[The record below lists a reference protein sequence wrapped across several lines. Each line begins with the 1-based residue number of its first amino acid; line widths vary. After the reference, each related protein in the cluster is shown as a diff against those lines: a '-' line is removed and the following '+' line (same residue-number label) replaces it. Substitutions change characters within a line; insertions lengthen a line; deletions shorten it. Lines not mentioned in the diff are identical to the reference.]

1 MKKIIN
7 LLLALVLTAN
17 LAACWTEDIP
27 EAGAARH
34 QVTGLT
40 ATPGDEEVLLSW
52 SMPEGWNPTDFIVY
66 YTNTD
71 SKTVTRRTGGLM
83 NCTVTGLAN
92 GTQYT
97 FYVQAVYGENISN
110 YVGITG
116 KPSTSRFPVTDL
128 AIEAGDAYVTLTW
141 SKPSTTVLSYTLS
154 YYNED
159 ATGDVTELPLD
170 KDATAITLD
179 NLVNDKNYYFSLVA
193 NYAKGTSEAATV
205 KAMPTQAI
213 PYSLD
218 RDKAAKNQPITFT
231 FNTADYPT
239 ATDVKWTFPG
249 DVVKQG
255 TVVKYGLGSV
265 GTQTVKLSATINGNV
280 RTWNLEVEI
289 REYVVYSTDWAQDG
303 SNYNGF
309 KGSCP
314 VFSPDGKTV
323 YIITFNKVAGLYAF
337 DLATGSEKW
346 RYIPAAKSN
355 SYNMLTV
362 NPVTGDIYY
371 GTTGAGQFYAVTAEG
386 QLKWTFTEA
395 GSMQSCSPAVNA
407 SGTVVYISD
416 ATGNTFCI
424 DASSGSKIW
433 SYAAGAKGCGLLVLA
448 NELLVGTTSNAIF
461 LNAETGAEIAKV
473 ALGCT
478 MVNNTGFAVSNDKTL
493 AYFGAKS
500 GYIGA
505 VNLTSRTIHGKLLAG
520 GGNATANDIYE
531 PVVAPNGSVFAGS
544 KSGEVFNVKG
554 DLSAK
559 NWEYANPQRSAAH
572 QRIQLRAPLRR
583 LRKPVLHHSGTGFQ
597 RLLHLRCER
606 QHPRLVEL
614 RGQRHQ
620 PETDGRQQLPR
631 RRSLFGVHRQFL
643 EKRNLRR
650 QIRRRRTGFELE
662 HPRRR
667 HLRLVLRKI
676 TDSGGA
682 GRAGASL
689 YTPNS

>member
-1 MKKIIN
+1 MKKIVID
-7 LLLALVLTAN
+7 LLLTSFIAAGLTA
-17 LAACWTEDIP
+17 CWSEDIP
-27 EAGAARH
+27 EAGAARR
-34 QVTGLT
+34 QVTDLT
-40 ATPGDEEVLLSW
+40 ATPGDEEVQLAW
-52 SMPEGWNPTDFIVY
+52 SLPEGWNPTDFIVY

-71 SKTVTRRTGGLM
+71 SETVTLRTDGEM
-83 NCTVTGLAN
+83 NCTIDGLVN

-97 FYVQAVYGENISN
+97 FYVQAVYGKLVSN
-110 YVGITG
+110 YVAVVGRPAT
-116 KPSTSRFPVTDL
+116 TRFPVTDL
-128 AIEAGDAYVTLTW
+128 TVDAGDSFVSLAWT
-141 SKPSTTVLSYTLS
+141 KPATTVLSYTLS

-416 ATGNTFCI
+416 ATGNTFGI

-505 VNLTSRTIHGKLLAG
+505 VNLTSRTIHGKLLVG

-559 NWEYANPQRSAAH
+559 NWEYAHTPSG
-572 QRIQLRAPLRR
+572 APLTNAFNFAHPCVDSENRFYITAGQASNVSYIFDANGSI
-583 LRKPVLHHSGTGFQ
+583 LDSWSYEDSDTNQKQMGGNNYLDGVLYSAFIGSSSKNGIFVGKYVGG
-597 RLLHLRCER
+597 ER
-606 QHPRLVEL
+606 ASSWSTH
-614 RGQRHQ
+614 
-620 PETDGRQQLPR
+620 
-631 RRSLFGVHRQFL
+631 
-643 EKRNLRR
+643 
-650 QIRRRRTGFELE
+650 
-662 HPRRR
+662 
-667 HLRLVLRKI
+667 
-676 TDSGGA
+676 GGDIC
-682 GRAGASL
+682 GSCCVK
-689 YTPNS
+689 

>member
-66 YTNTD
+66 YTITD

-128 AIEAGDAYVTLTW
+128 AAEAGDAYVTLTW

-159 ATGDVTELPLD
+159 ATGDVTEQPLD

-213 PYSLD
+213 PYSLE

-303 SNYNGF
+303 SNFNGF

-314 VFSPDGKTV
+314 EISPDGKTV
-323 YIITFNKVAGLYAF
+323 YIITINKVAGLYAF

-362 NPVTGDIYY
+362 NPVSGDIYY

-416 ATGNTFCI
+416 ATGNTFGI

-520 GGNATANDIYE
+520 GGNAAANDIYE

-559 NWEYANPQRSAAH
+559 NWEYAHTPSG
-572 QRIQLRAPLRR
+572 APLTNAFNFAHPCVDSENRFYITAGQASNVSYIFDANGSI
-583 LRKPVLHHSGTGFQ
+583 LDSWSYEGSDANQKQMGGNNYLDGVLYSAFIGSSSKNGIFVGKYVGG
-597 RLLHLRCER
+597 ER
-606 QHPRLVEL
+606 ASSWSTH
-614 RGQRHQ
+614 
-620 PETDGRQQLPR
+620 
-631 RRSLFGVHRQFL
+631 
-643 EKRNLRR
+643 
-650 QIRRRRTGFELE
+650 
-662 HPRRR
+662 
-667 HLRLVLRKI
+667 
-676 TDSGGA
+676 GGDIC
-682 GRAGASL
+682 GSCCVK
-689 YTPNS
+689 